1 MGGAG
6 RDENGDQLCRE
17 RRLPG
22 AGAAGDD
29 AQAPFQRRAQRGD
42 RFGGSI
48 LAVVEHPLD
57 RGRSR
62 GNRPGVSGEFDQP
75 RGQPGF
81 GVEQPVQVEAIP
93 VHDQGAISSQGLAG
107 SDDRAAGQRV
117 EEGCAPGKCDRLQFR
132 GQRLRRSAR
141 VGPLDEGGDRLAGS
155 AQVQAGVA
163 VPVNRACRRGRERHL
178 FPGAEVRHQP
188 GEAAVDVGED
198 AGPGQGVDLGVPA
211 HRGSPKH
218 ALIASMQARDGR
230 RRNTPLP
237 GTFGL
242 MPRRKR

>member
-6 RDENGDQLCRE
+6 RDEDGDQLCRE

-48 LAVVEHPLD
+48 FAVVEHPLD

-62 GNRPGVSGEFDQP
+62 GYRFGVPGEFDQP
-75 RGQPGF
+75 RGQSGF
-81 GVEQPVQVEAIP
+81 GVEQPVQVEAIL
-93 VHDQGAISSQGLAG
+93 VHDQGAIRAQGLAG
-107 SDDRAAGQRV
+107 SDDRAAGERL
-117 EEGCAPGKCDRLQFR
+117 EKGCASGQCDRPQFR

-141 VGPLDEGGDRLAGS
+141 VGLLDEGDDRLAGR
-155 AQVQAGVA
+155 AQVQAGVT
-163 VPVNRACRRGRERHL
+163 VPVNRACRRGSERHIVA
-178 FPGAEVRHQP
+178 GAEVAHQP

-198 AGPGQGVDLGVPA
+198 AGLGQGVDQGVPA
-211 HRGSPKH
+211 HGVSPTH
-218 ALIASMQARDGR
+218 ASIASMQARAGR
-230 RRNTPLP
+230 SWNTPLP